1 MFSVYKNAELSVQKH
16 NMKRYTNTCN
26 IITVTNFLKKL
37 HLYNGIAAILIWHDS
52 HSDFVFWDQTE
63 SVTARDK

>member
-26 IITVTNFLKKL
+26 IITVTN
-37 HLYNGIAAILIWHDS
+37 YCVIAAILIWHDS